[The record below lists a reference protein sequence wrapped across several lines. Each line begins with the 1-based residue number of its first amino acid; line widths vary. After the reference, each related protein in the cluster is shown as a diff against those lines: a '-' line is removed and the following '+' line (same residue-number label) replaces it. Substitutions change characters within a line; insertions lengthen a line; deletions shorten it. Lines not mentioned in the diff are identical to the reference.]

1 MTNLSVFLY
10 LNVWGLDTL
19 ILCLVGVLHLLDA
32 QRQHVIMLCLI
43 MSYLLTSRQ
52 KNKCLIIVWI
62 IVELLLLYTIEWFL
76 FFLFFCTS
84 FVEKNYLTQPR
95 KCIDIR
101 KHSSTWLRS
110 RSAVGEIS
118 ARRGNILLIWI
129 IFFCWWKLPL
139 WWDLVE
145 IIFPP
150 RWDKFSH
157 MNSPLIWDL
166 ICAIL
171 ISTMFLTF

>member
-1 MTNLSVFLY
+1 MFGGRSTSIRCSKTTYNPYCVSLTNIKGKKWMFNNC
-10 LNVWGLDTL
+10 LNN
-19 ILCLVGVLHLLDA
+19 C
-32 QRQHVIMLCLI
+32 R
-43 MSYLLTSRQ
+43 
-52 KNKCLIIVWI
+52 III
-62 IVELLLLYTIEWFL
+62 TTQCIEWFL
-76 FFLFFCTS
+76 NFFCTS

-95 KCIDIR
+95 KWVDIR

-118 ARRGNILLIWI
+118 VRRGNILLIWI

-150 RWDKFSH
+150 RSDKFSH